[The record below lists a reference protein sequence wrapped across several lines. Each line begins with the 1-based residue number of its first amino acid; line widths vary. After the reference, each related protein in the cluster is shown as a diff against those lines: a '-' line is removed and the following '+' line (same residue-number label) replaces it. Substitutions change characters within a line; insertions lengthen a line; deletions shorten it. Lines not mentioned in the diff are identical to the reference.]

1 MPAAPEQY
9 DFSLVL
15 GGPLYQLFRR
25 AHLTGSALE
34 LLRRRVVV
42 ISLFAWVPLFLL
54 AGLEGHAWGGVTMP
68 FLRDVDV
75 HVRFLIALPLL
86 LVAEIVIHLRMQP
99 VVRQFLDRGLVV
111 GKVLAQ
117 FEAARASAHRL
128 RNSVLAEVL
137 MLAVVYGIGV
147 VVVWRGHTAVNVASW
162 YGLEVGGR
170 LQPSL
175 AGWWFGCVSLP
186 LFQFI
191 LLRWYFRLCVWVR
204 FLWHVSR
211 LDLKLLATHPDK
223 CGGLGFLAEVCMA
236 FAPLLL
242 AQGALL
248 SGTLANQIFY
258 AGAKLPQFKM
268 EIIGMVAVALLAVMG
283 PLLVFAPILYR
294 VKREGLRAYGA
305 LTQRCALEFDQEW
318 MHGTAPG
325 PAAVPLFPAQ
335 KGFELARDMSLVPF
349 TRQAFVQ
356 LTFLTLAPLVP
367 LLLTMVSFE
376 QLLDRLLK
384 VVF

>member
-211 LDLKLLATHPDK
+211 LDLKLLSTHPDK